1 MSNKITISV
10 THKREHIYNELM
22 KKDTGG
28 IGLSAMLG
36 IAAQYYVEREE
47 NICLLPTIDT
57 PVAELREYASTCDAD
72 AYKELTQHS
81 IVLNNILRK
90 EDTYHRRL

>member
-1 MSNKITISV
+1 MTTNITISAPS
-10 THKREHIYNELM
+10 KREHIFNELM
-22 KKDTGG
+22 KRDVNGV
-28 IGLSAMLG
+28 GLSAMLG
-36 IAAQYYVEREE
+36 IAAQYYVEQEG
-47 NICLLPTIDT
+47 NICLLPTIASPPED
-57 PVAELREYASTCDAD
+57 LREYASTCDAE